1 MASRDLL
8 ARLLA
13 ANPLAD
19 LHVHPVTHPACPPR
33 PLAPQRVESAV
44 MRRLV
49 LEEGYRADGRSIGDV
64 RPIWSRAGLLPRT
77 HGSVLFTRGETQ
89 VGAVM
94 GCAGLCCTGLCWAGL
109 FCAGLGCAGL
119 GRAGLYLV
127 VLCCAV
133 LCLLRS

>member
-1 MASRDLL
+1 
-8 ARLLA
+8 
-13 ANPLAD
+13 
-19 LHVHPVTHPACPPR
+19 
-33 PLAPQRVESAV
+33 